1 MAFLIPE
8 NLRNSKSIPKQHRR
22 VATALAV
29 GLDDASTVWFEPMF
43 DPDGTRPDF
52 VVLDPSIGV
61 VVVVVFEQAD
71 DQSVLGA
78 VRGQLRIGAQGEEHE
93 ASNPIQRASEFGNS
107 LLASIATNKTLRNT
121 PVGGVAA
128 FPYLLRSHAEQL
140 GVDSV
145 VDLEQSLFKEDIDEI
160 VRGDGE
166 ALLVRCLTRALE
178 GGLAEPLEDEAQDQL
193 RGLIHPEV
201 LINAV
206 PAQPSL
212 FVANKTTRTEV
223 FKVMDRKQEAFAK
236 GLGSGH
242 RIIRGV
248 AGSGKTLI
256 LIQRARLLSRLLPGK
271 PILVTCY
278 TKSLAGVL
286 ESQLKDCP
294 NVEVKNL
301 DSVMSAA
308 IYRAG
313 LEHPGYPRE
322 GSDSGESAAAVALR
336 ALALKPPTQ
345 YRAVLVDEAQD
356 FDTDA
361 LKFCVALAE
370 VDSKGEADLLIVAD
384 SAQNIFRKKFTWA
397 DAGIKASGRTSI
409 LRKNYRNTQQVLRF
423 AQNFLLADS
432 SISVDETPD
441 LQDEMTIIPAESA
454 ERSGTD
460 PTVTVVQ
467 DTEAEV
473 AQVLAVVESKYLSNL
488 PARSLAIL
496 LLDGTGDNRAR
507 RIVEGLSDRGLP
519 AYWANSPDDK
529 SASGRVGL
537 VDEPIIVSSIHSA
550 KGLEFPVVVLCGVSG
565 GRGRLSA
572 AELLGRRKTIYVG
585 CTRALEELHVVASP
599 DGSFTDDLSA
609 ALEH

>member
-8 NLRNSKSIPKQHRR
+8 NLRNSKGIPKQHRR

-61 VVVVVFEQAD
+61 VVIVVFEQSD

-78 VRGQLRIGAQGEEHE
+78 VRGQLRIDAQGKEQEVG
-93 ASNPIQRASEFGNS
+93 NPIERASDFGNS
-107 LLASIATNKTLRNT
+107 LLSSIATNKLLRNT

-140 GVDSV
+140 GLDSV
-145 VDLEQSLFKEDIDEI
+145 VDLEQSLFKEDIDQI

-201 LINAV
+201 LINAA
-206 PAQPSL
+206 PTQPSL
-212 FVANKTTRTEV
+212 FVAEKTTRTEV

-256 LIQRARLLSRLLPGK
+256 LIQRARLLARLLPGK

-294 NVEVKNL
+294 NVQVKNL
-301 DSVMSAA
+301 DSVMSTA
-308 IYRAG
+308 IRSAG

-322 GSDSGESAAAVALR
+322 GSDPGESAAAVALR
-336 ALALKPPTQ
+336 AVALKPPPLF
-345 YRAVLVDEAQD
+345 RAVLVDEAQD

-370 VDSKGEADLLIVAD
+370 VDANGEADLLIVAD
-384 SAQNIFRKKFTWA
+384 SAQNIFRRKFTWSE
-397 DAGIKASGRTSI
+397 AGIKASGRTSI
-409 LRKNYRNTQQVLRF
+409 LRKNYRNTQQILRF
-423 AQNFLLADS
+423 AQSFLLADS
-432 SISVDETPD
+432 SISIDEAPE

-454 ERSGTD
+454 ERTGKE
-460 PTVTVVQ
+460 PTVTVVA
-467 DTEAEV
+467 DTDAEV
-473 AQVLAVVESKYLSNL
+473 AQVLALVESKYSANL
-488 PARSLAIL
+488 PARSLAVL
-496 LLDGTGDNRAR
+496 LLNGTGDNRAR
-507 RIVEGLSDRGLP
+507 RIVEGLSERDLP
-519 AYWANSPDDK
+519 VFWVSNPDDK
-529 SASGRVGL
+529 SASGRAGL

-550 KGLEFPVVVLCGVSG
+550 KGLEFPVVILCGVSG
-565 GRGRLSA
+565 GHGKFSRA
-572 AELLGRRKTIYVG
+572 DLLASRKTVYVG
-585 CTRALEELHVVASP
+585 CTRALEELHLVATP
-599 DGSFTDDLSA
+599 EGSLTADLSA
-609 ALEH
+609 ALNP